1 MWKNVSRTY
10 CGDIGPYHPKISAR
24 ESTAE
29 KLVAACRDCGIS
41 TVNICEKFL
50 NESFLSVMKKNGIG
64 ISAWTV
70 NEPVRIRQLLGM
82 GIRNITTRNLKEAL
96 MLRREG
102 KAL

>member
-1 MWKNVSRTY
+1 
-10 CGDIGPYHPKISAR
+10 
-24 ESTAE
+24 
-29 KLVAACRDCGIS
+29 
-41 TVNICEKFL
+41 
-50 NESFLSVMKKNGIG
+50 MKKNGIG